1 MKGSLYNHPRAV
13 WLLLLLIVI
22 AGFNAFNTMPRLE
35 DPHMA
40 SRIVQVKTFYPGAS
54 AERVEAEITEKL
66 ERKIREIPEV
76 KEINSNSSASISV
89 VTIELQDRVNDAKP
103 ITARLRD
110 KIAEVTDLPPGSSVP
125 DLSDTQIYAHS
136 AIIALTWESDSP
148 INYAILGRHASELE
162 SKIRNLSGTDFVD
175 ILGLPNEEIRI
186 SVDDRELASRG
197 LTMAD
202 VAARIRGSDARGS
215 AGVVTG
221 ANNRLVVEVS
231 GALDS
236 LARIRR
242 IPLGLDPEGASL
254 RVGDVAKVER
264 SFENPPSNLTYVN
277 GTYGVVIAARMFED
291 SRIDAWSGDIGELL
305 EKSRET
311 LPASIKL
318 ERIFDQRL
326 YADERLNN
334 LMANLAVGALVVLI
348 VLFVSL
354 GWRASIVSASILP
367 LTLLA
372 ALAITNIFGMRI
384 EQVLVTGLIVA
395 LGIMVDNAIVITD
408 EIQQLRLKG
417 YRRSVS
423 VAMTVRKL
431 WIPLM
436 GSTLTTIIA
445 FMPLILMPGN
455 AGDFLIGVP
464 AAVIA
469 SLIASYVIAFTII
482 SAVAGRVVEGRM
494 PSENGGNSSGDGDS
508 KVDDRVWWRDG
519 VQGGLVARWFE
530 KSLQWSVR
538 RPLRSVVIA
547 MGIPLMGFGLAGQ
560 LTEQFFPVSD
570 RNQFRI
576 QVSMPAQ
583 SSIEETRGAVE
594 RIHASL
600 ENYPLIDS
608 AHWFIG
614 TRPAK
619 FYYSMIASND
629 RVVSAAEAI
638 VTVGHFNDIP
648 DLIPALQKDLSRL
661 VPEAMIIVR
670 EFGSGPPIQAPLEV
684 RVLGP
689 DLAVLQELGDE
700 IREIVATIPDVTH
713 TRTSLKS
720 GRPQITVNAREDDVS
735 TTGLT
740 LSDVES
746 QLQALTNGIT
756 TSFLIEETQQVP
768 IRLIA
773 ERARRQDIFS
783 IADMNLIGLNQELEQ
798 DQSYADIPVSAVADV
813 ELGTKVGSISHHNN
827 ERMNKVQGYLEFG
840 VLPEVGF
847 KALQERIKERNFTVP
862 PGYKIQFGGESEK
875 RNEAVGKLFGTA
887 GMLVIMMI
895 LAIVLTF
902 NSFRMA
908 LVTFAAAVQAAGLGL
923 FSLWF
928 FNYPLSFVVI
938 FGLMGLVGL
947 AINAAIVILSELRGI
962 DAARAGDPDAVVHGV
977 MKTGRHIF
985 STTLTTVGGFMPLIL
1000 AGGAFWPPFAVAIA
1014 GGAFLSMIVSFY
1026 FAPAAFLWLT
1036 RKRPVSNPGGD
1047 AAPDILQKVSPN
1059 QPQNVL

>member
-22 AGFNAFNTMPRLE
+22 AGFNAFTNMPRLE
-35 DPHMA
+35 DPHMQ
-40 SRIVQVKTFYPGAS
+40 SRVVQIKTFYPGAS

-66 ERKIREIPEV
+66 ERKVREVPEV
-76 KEINSNSSASISV
+76 KEVNSTSSAGISV
-89 VTIELQDRVNDAKP
+89 VTIELEDRVNNAKP

-110 KIAEVTDLPPGSSVP
+110 KVAEVTDLPAGSSAP
-125 DLSDTQIYAHS
+125 DFSDTQIYAHS

-148 INYAILGRHASELE
+148 INYAILGRHAAELE
-162 SKIRNLSGTDFVD
+162 SKMRNLSGTDFVD
-175 ILGLPNEEIRI
+175 VLGLPNEEIRI

-254 RVGDVAKVER
+254 RIGDVAKVER
-264 SFENPPSNLTYVN
+264 SFENPPSNLAFIN
-277 GTYGVVIAARMFED
+277 GSYGVVVAARMFED
-291 SRIDAWSGDIGELL
+291 SRIDAWSEDVGDLL
-305 EKSRET
+305 SKTATT

-318 ERIFDQRL
+318 ERIFDQRT

-334 LMANLAVGALVVLI
+334 LMANLAVGALVVLV

-372 ALAITNIFGMRI
+372 ALAITNMFGMRI

-395 LGIMVDNAIVITD
+395 LGIMVDNAIVVTD

-417 YRRSVS
+417 IGRSNS
-423 VAMTVRKL
+423 VAMTVQKL
-431 WIPLM
+431 WLPLL

-482 SAVAGRVVEGRM
+482 SAVAGRVVEGRK
-494 PSENGGNSSGDGDS
+494 PAGDTPADNAKGTAVAS
-508 KVDDRVWWRDG
+508 NDRIWWRDG
-519 VQGGLVARWFE
+519 IKGGLLAKWFE
-530 KSLQWSVR
+530 ASLNWSVR
-538 RPLRSVVIA
+538 RPLRSMIVA
-547 MGIPLMGFGLAGQ
+547 MGIPLMGFAFAGQ

-583 SSIEETRGAVE
+583 SSIDETRGAVE
-594 RIHASL
+594 RIHATL
-600 ENYPLIDS
+600 DQYDVIEN
-608 AHWFIG
+608 AHWFMG

-638 VTVGHFNDIP
+638 VTVGHFSDIP
-648 DLIPALQKDLSRL
+648 DLIPVLQDNLSNL
-661 VPEAMIIVR
+661 VPEALIIVR

-689 DLAVLQELGDE
+689 DLAVLQEIGDE
-700 IREIVATIPDVTH
+700 VRGIIATIPNVTH

-740 LSDVES
+740 LSDIES

-773 ERARRQDIFS
+773 ERARRQDIAS
-783 IADMNLIGLNQELEQ
+783 IADMNLIGINQELEQ
-798 DQSYADIPVSAVADV
+798 DRSFADIPVSAVADV
-813 ELGTKVGSISHHNN
+813 ELGTKVGSISHFNN
-827 ERMNKVQGYLEFG
+827 ERMNKIQAYLDFG
-840 VLPEVGF
+840 VLPEVAF
-847 KALQERIKERNFTVP
+847 KALQERIAERNFQVP
-862 PGYKIQFGGESEK
+862 PGYKLQFGGESEK

-887 GMLVIMMI
+887 GMLVVMMI

-908 LVTFAAAVQAAGLGL
+908 LVTFAAAVQAGGLGL

-962 DAARAGDPDAVVHGV
+962 DAARAGDPEAVVHGV

-1036 RKRPVSNPGGD
+1036 RRRPVTAPRGSTAKAKPI
-1047 AAPDILQKVSPN
+1047 AAE
-1059 QPQNVL
+1059 QPKAA

>member
-13 WLLLLLIVI
+13 WLLLLLIIV
-22 AGFNAFNTMPRLE
+22 AGFNAFNNMPRLE

-40 SRIVQVKTFYPGAS
+40 SRVVQVKTFYPGAS

-66 ERKIREIPEV
+66 ERKVREIPEV
-76 KEINSNSSASISV
+76 KEVSSTSSAGISV
-89 VTIELQDRVNDAKP
+89 VTVELEDRVNNAKP

-110 KIAEVTDLPPGSSVP
+110 KVTEVNDLPTGSSVP

-136 AIIALTWESDSP
+136 AIIALTWENESP

-162 SKIRNLSGTDFVD
+162 SKMRNLSGTDFVD
-175 ILGLPNEEIRI
+175 LLGLPNEEIRI
-186 SVDDRELASRG
+186 SIDDRELASRG

-254 RVGDVAKVER
+254 RIGDVANVER
-264 SFENPPSNLTYVN
+264 SFENPPSNLTYIN
-277 GTYGVVIAARMFED
+277 GTYGVVVAARMFEN
-291 SRIDAWSGDIGELL
+291 SRIDTWSEDIGKLL
-305 EKSRET
+305 ETTRET

-334 LMANLAVGALVVLI
+334 LMSNLAVGALVVLV

-354 GWRASIVSASILP
+354 GWRASIVTASILP

-372 ALAITNIFGMRI
+372 ALAITHLFGMRI
-384 EQVLVTGLIVA
+384 EQVLVIGLIVA

-417 YRRSVS
+417 IGRSRS

-431 WIPLM
+431 WLPLM

-469 SLIASYVIAFTII
+469 SLVASYVIAFTII
-482 SAVAGRVVEGRM
+482 SAVAGRVVEGRK
-494 PSENGGNSSGDGDS
+494 PNDNTITSKSE
-508 KVDDRVWWRDG
+508 DRVWWRDG
-519 VQGGLVARWFE
+519 IKGGALARWFE
-530 KSLQWSVR
+530 ASLQWSIK
-538 RPLRSVVIA
+538 RPLRSMVIA
-547 MGIPLMGFGLAGQ
+547 MGIPLLGFALAGQ

-594 RIHASL
+594 HIHAKL
-600 ENYPLIDS
+600 ANYPVIKN

-648 DLIPALQKDLSRL
+648 ELIPTLQEDLSFL

-689 DLAVLQELGDE
+689 DLAVLQALGDE
-700 IREIVATIPDVTH
+700 IREIAATIPNVTH
-713 TRTSLKS
+713 TRTSLKP

-773 ERARRQDIFS
+773 ERARRQDISS
-783 IADMNLIGLNQELEQ
+783 IADMNLIGINQELEQ
-798 DQSYADIPVSAVADV
+798 DRSFADIPVSAVADV
-813 ELGTKVGSISHHNN
+813 ELGTKVGSISHFNN
-827 ERMNKVQGYLEFG
+827 ERMNKVQAYLEFG

-847 KALQERIKERNFTVP
+847 KALQERIAARNFTVP

-875 RNEAVGKLFGTA
+875 RNDALGQLFGTA
-887 GMLVIMMI
+887 GMLVVMMI

-908 LVTFAAAVQAAGLGL
+908 IVTFAAAVQAGGLGL
-923 FSLWF
+923 FSLWL

-962 DAARAGDPDAVVHGV
+962 EAARSGDADAVVHGV

-985 STTLTTVGGFMPLIL
+985 STTLTTVGGFMPLII

-1026 FAPAAFLWLT
+1026 FAPAAFIWLT
-1036 RKRPVSNPGGD
+1036 RKRPVS
-1047 AAPDILQKVSPN
+1047 APRGSTEPHNTSVVTSKQTQEAI
-1059 QPQNVL
+1059 